1 LNNVRGKLSA
11 IVFAEYPVAQTTMAS
26 AGQAFFAVF
35 ASQCHYLASFRLN
48 LKYSHYLYLRNPSVM
63 NYITAH
69 GGIALLR
76 HSPSSDDP
84 MARFGE
90 QP

>member
-1 LNNVRGKLSA
+1 
-11 IVFAEYPVAQTTMAS
+11 
-26 AGQAFFAVF
+26 
-35 ASQCHYLASFRLN
+35 
-48 LKYSHYLYLRNPSVM
+48 M